1 MQRVPFQQIYDE
13 FYRVLVK
20 NGFVSQ
26 NADLCARIFAE
37 STRDGVHSHSLNR
50 FPSFVQ
56 SINSDFVDIGATPER
71 VGTFGALEQW
81 DGRMGIGL
89 LNASFCMDR
98 ALALARENGLGCVA
112 LKNTN
117 HWMRAGSYGLQAADA
132 GCIGICWTNTTRL
145 MPPWGS
151 AERRLGN
158 NPLVVAV
165 PRAQGHIILDMAMS
179 QFANGKL
186 QIYRDRGE
194 DLPVEGGYDREG
206 QPTTDAGAILD
217 SQRPLPIGY
226 WKGSG
231 LAFVLDLIATLLSG
245 GQSTQ
250 DISRRKDEA
259 RVSQVFIAL
268 DVQSVAGE
276 QILQQT
282 VDAIVNDLHE
292 AAPLEEGSPVTYPG
306 ERMLKI
312 RQENLRLG
320 VLVDPL
326 FWQQILDL

>member
-1 MQRVPFQQIYDE
+1 MQRVPLQQIHHE
-13 FYRVLVK
+13 FTRVLRK
-20 NGFVSQ
+20 NGLV
-26 NADLCARIFAE
+26 AEDAELCARIFAE
-37 STRDGVHSHSLNR
+37 STRDGVHSHGLNR
-50 FPSFVQ
+50 FPSFVE
-56 SINSDFVDIGATPER
+56 SFKSDYVDIGASPAKMAA
-71 VGTFGALEQW
+71 FGSLEQW

-98 ALALARENGLGCVA
+98 ALALARQNGLGCVA

-117 HWMRAGSYGLQAADA
+117 HWMRAGTYGLQAADA

-165 PRAQGHIILDMAMS
+165 PRDNGHILLDMAMS

-186 QIYRDRGE
+186 QIYRNRGE
-194 DLPVEGGYDREG
+194 ELPLEGGYDREG

-245 GQSTQ
+245 GQATH
-250 DISRRKDEA
+250 DISRRRDEA
-259 RVSQVFIAL
+259 RVSQVFIAM
-268 DVQSVAGE
+268 DVHSVAGE
-276 QILQQT
+276 QVLRQS
-282 VDAIVNDLHE
+282 VDAIVEDLHQ
-292 AAPLEEGSPVTYPG
+292 AIPLDESSPVSYPG

-312 RQENLRLG
+312 RRESLEFG
-320 VLVDPL
+320 VLVDPRC
-326 FWQQILDL
+326 WQQVLDL

>member
-1 MQRVPFQQIYDE
+1 
-13 FYRVLVK
+13 
-20 NGFVSQ
+20 
-26 NADLCARIFAE
+26 
-37 STRDGVHSHSLNR
+37 
-50 FPSFVQ
+50 
-56 SINSDFVDIGATPER
+56 
-71 VGTFGALEQW
+71 
-81 DGRMGIGL
+81 
-89 LNASFCMDR
+89 
-98 ALALARENGLGCVA
+98 
-112 LKNTN
+112 
-117 HWMRAGSYGLQAADA
+117 
-132 GCIGICWTNTTRL
+132 
-145 MPPWGS
+145 
-151 AERRLGN
+151 
-158 NPLVVAV
+158 
-165 PRAQGHIILDMAMS
+165 MS

-194 DLPVEGGYDREG
+194 ELPVEGGYDREG
-206 QPTTDAGAILD
+206 QPTTDARAILD

-326 FWQQILDL
+326 FWQQVLDL

>member
-1 MQRVPFQQIYDE
+1 MQRVPFQQIYHE
-13 FYRVLVK
+13 FHRVLRK
-20 NGFVSQ
+20 NGFVSHA
-26 NADLCARIFAE
+26 ADLCARIFAE
-37 STRDGVHSHSLNR
+37 STRDGVHSHGLNR
-50 FPSFVQ
+50 FPSFVE
-56 SINSDFVDIGATPER
+56 SLNSDYVDIGATPEK
-71 VGTFGALEQW
+71 VGTFGTLEQW
-81 DGRMGIGL
+81 DGRMGVGL

-98 ALALARENGLGCVA
+98 ALALARQHGLGCVA

-117 HWMRAGSYGLQAADA
+117 HWMRAGTYGLQAADA
-132 GCIGICWTNTTRL
+132 GCVGICWTNTTRL

-165 PRAQGHIILDMAMS
+165 PRDNGHILLDMAMS

-186 QIYRDRGE
+186 QIYRDRSE

-250 DISRRKDEA
+250 DISRCKDEA

-276 QILQQT
+276 QILQQS
-282 VDAIVNDLHE
+282 VDASVDDLHE
-292 AAPLEEGSPVTYPG
+292 AAPLEDCSPVTYPG

-320 VLVDPL
+320 VLVDSL
-326 FWQQILDL
+326 FWHQVLDL

>member
-71 VGTFGALEQW
+71 VGTFGVLEQW

-98 ALALARENGLGCVA
+98 ALALARKNGLGCVA

-165 PRAQGHIILDMAMS
+165 PRAQGHIILDIAMS

-194 DLPVEGGYDREG
+194 ELPVEGGYDREG
-206 QPTTDAGAILD
+206 QPTTDARAILD
-217 SQRPLPIGY
+217 SQRPLPIGDCFHLIT
-226 WKGSG
+226 
-231 LAFVLDLIATLLSG
+231 LA
-245 GQSTQ
+245 TQ
-250 DISRRKDEA
+250 VVRDRRREGFLVINDQNSEH
-259 RVSQVFIAL
+259 
-268 DVQSVAGE
+268 
-276 QILQQT
+276 
-282 VDAIVNDLHE
+282 VDASIIRLSSSE
-292 AAPLEEGSPVTYPG
+292 PTPTSIYAPSAQVTTPIY
-306 ERMLKI
+306 
-312 RQENLRLG
+312 G
-320 VLVDPL
+320 VVD
-326 FWQQILDL
+326 

>member
-71 VGTFGALEQW
+71 VGTFGVLEQW

-98 ALALARENGLGCVA
+98 ALALARKNGLGCVA

-145 MPPWGS
+145 MPPWRS

-165 PRAQGHIILDMAMS
+165 PRAQGHILLDMALS

-194 DLPVEGGYDREG
+194 ELPVEGGYDREG
-206 QPTTDAGAILD
+206 QPTTDARAILD

-231 LAFVLDLIATLLSG
+231 LALVLDLLATIISG
-245 GQSTQ
+245 GDSTAVIRQ
-250 DISRRKDEA
+250 REGESN
-259 RVSQVFIAL
+259 VSQVFIAI
-268 DVQSVAGE
+268 DAQSLAGE
-276 QILQQT
+276 QILEET
-282 VDAIVNDLHE
+282 VEQILSDYCDVPA
-292 AAPLEEGSPVTYPG
+292 LEGAEIRYPG
-306 ERMLKI
+306 QGMLAT
-312 RQENLRLG
+312 RRDNLANG
-320 VLVDPL
+320 ISVDEEL
-326 FWQQILDL
+326 WREIQQM